1 MSCLCVFT
9 VLQVISQQIP
19 IHGTYSLDLSQHDP
33 QMMRSL
39 MQYLYTGNAAADIN
53 EVNMF
58 LDTTTSLKVSVSNS
72 NYTNVRS
79 KDGEDMREEMAV
91 SLYEQRSYIGNYSDV
106 IIDKEP
112 RGTEEHHGELC
123 TSTSLFSPVCS
134 VDVSKDYQCTMGND
148 RKQNSPQII
157 PKSSLNSNERV
168 IPENVAGINETT
180 DSGGGRDD
188 ISCDDDDTSSITS
201 STSCD
206 SDIGSVEDDE
216 VCAAHLFDLDCPQVE
231 WLVSPVQFLS
241 NCKAGG
247 TSTPMMTPLSAEI
260 STAPISVQPVESETG
275 ETTRVYVCLNIVIS
289 VW

>member
-1 MSCLCVFT
+1 
-9 VLQVISQQIP
+9 
-19 IHGTYSLDLSQHDP
+19 
-33 QMMRSL
+33 MR
-39 MQYLYTGNAAADIN
+39 YLYTGNAAADIN

-72 NYTNVRS
+72 NYTNIRS

-106 IIDKEP
+106 IIDTEP

-157 PKSSLNSNERV
+157 PQTSSLNSDERV

-206 SDIGSVEDDE
+206 SDIGSVDDDE
-216 VCAAHLFDLDCPQVE
+216 GCAAHLFDLDCPQVE
-231 WLVSPVQFLS
+231 LLVSPVQFLS

-247 TSTPMMTPLSAEI
+247 TSTPMMTPLSAGI
-260 STAPISVQPVESETG
+260 SIAPISVQAVESETG
-275 ETTRVYVCLNIVIS
+275 ETMRGYVYLNKSLVIS
-289 VW
+289 LW